1 MRWTFSSK
9 LLLLTIIQQ
18 THQQDL
24 KPHIL
29 CEDGVVT
36 IDSFWSGRI
45 QHKSIQSS
53 NPDDCALTLKG
64 LKKGSYVSI
73 PGVDVLA
80 DSTSCLEPRTY
91 INNIRY
97 CVKGTNS
104 TNQVL
109 IRTTDG
115 TLVVYIPVNSER
127 DFIFSYFTDGKFI
140 MFPYTVTCIH
150 THTHTSD
157 LTLQCNIRI
166 IIAYSITIR
175 CVVKIHAR
183 VMLKYIKK

>member
-1 MRWTFSSK
+1 MVVIQSTAIVKSFVIFSRSSSTMRWTFSSK

-115 TLVVYIPVNSER
+115 TLVVYIPVNTER
-127 DFIFSYFTDGKFI
+127 DFIFSYFTDGKFFN
-140 MFPYTVTCIH
+140 MSPHTVTHIH
-150 THTHTSD
+150 THTYAYTY
-157 LTLQCNIRI
+157 IRSNFTVQ
-166 IIAYSITIR
+166 Y
-175 CVVKIHAR
+175 
-183 VMLKYIKK
+183 